1 MARKAQITIYTALK
15 DQGFKKAEKGLKN
28 LRFQANGLN
37 SSLAKLGLGI
47 GVAQFART
55 SVAAAVEMEQANSR
69 LAVSLKNI
77 GKASA
82 IGSDSIRA
90 SEKSMM
96 SLGFEGTQ
104 TALALSSLVTATGS
118 LEKSQGMLAAS
129 ADLARFKNIDL
140 ASASVILAKASGG
153 NAKAFKELGITLD
166 KSLPPAKALEKAM
179 GMLNAKIG
187 GQAAAYATTYA
198 GKLEILKAQF
208 QDVQEQVGIK
218 LLPELVK
225 LGDFLI
231 NTGIP
236 RLETFFTFIG
246 KNISTVT
253 SMATAL
259 TTVALAF
266 KSIATYAS
274 LAKVAALPIMGAA
287 APFVAAIGAL
297 VGLITLTETS
307 SAASKAKA
315 KAVRDAGGGLSKFG
329 AVGSYRT
336 AQAQAS
342 MANYGKSKA
351 FSNPMG
357 QTFGQPVQVNRQAAQ
372 AAKDAAAAAKKTA
385 DLAKK
390 DAAAKLA
397 AQRIINA
404 DKRLAAQFDLN
415 QIALANALKLNL
427 TDKEK
432 AAVQG
437 LIALQDDGYK
447 TETQRML
454 DQEAALRKLISLRTD
469 LASIP
474 FYSPTLAGQEKQ
486 MPTGTAGVVKDLLN
500 GNMDA
505 TSAGQLAKQLK
516 LDAMTP
522 APAKNGGHAIAPSFN
537 LDPSSTMTAQEAA
550 LYNASRPA
558 AAPQVTI
565 NVAGSILKEQE
576 LIAMIQNG
584 TQLSSLSG
592 SPSQIGRISGMF
604 G

>member
-208 QDVQEQVGIK
+208 QDVQEQVGMK
-218 LLPELVK
+218 LLPHLVT
-225 LGDFLI
+225 LGNWLV

-236 RLETFFTFIG
+236 KLEAFFTLIANHKDEVVSFAAAVG
-246 KNISTVT
+246 TLALGFKSL
-253 SMATAL
+253 ATYSAL
-259 TTVALAF
+259 TNKAMIPL
-266 KSIATYAS
+266 
-274 LAKVAALPIMGAA
+274 LAKFGPAIGIVAAGVAALPGAIKGAKSFMAGIVPSLSNFAGASVGAPAMGA
-287 APFVAAIGAL
+287 PGKP
-297 VGLITLTETS
+297 S
-307 SAASKAKA
+307 SATKSIAKT
-315 KAVRDAGGGLSKFG
+315 GLDPF
-329 AVGSYRT
+329 R
-336 AQAQAS
+336 
-342 MANYGKSKA
+342 N
-351 FSNPMG
+351 FD
-357 QTFGQPVQVNRQAAQ
+357 RQAYQTQKDLLATQKASLAQ
-372 AAKDAAAAAKKTA
+372 TKKE
-385 DLAKK
+385 
-390 DAAAKLA
+390 A
-397 AQRIINA
+397 AQKLMDQRKIDA
-404 DKRLAAQFDLN
+404 EKKLAAQFDVN

-427 TDKEK
+427 TEKEK
-432 AAVQG
+432 AAVEG

-447 TETQRML
+447 TEAQRML

-486 MPTGTAGVVKDLLN
+486 MPTGTASTVQDLLN
-500 GNMDA
+500 NNMDA
-505 TSAGQLAKQLK
+505 TSAGQLAKQLQ

-537 LDPSSTMTAQEAA
+537 LDPSSIMTAQEAA

-558 AAPQVTI
+558 SSPQVTI

>member
-208 QDVQEQVGIK
+208 QDVQEQVGMK
-218 LLPELVK
+218 LLPHLVT
-225 LGDFLI
+225 LGDWLV

-236 RLETFFTFIG
+236 KLEQFFTLIADHKDETIAF
-246 KNISTVT
+246 
-253 SMATAL
+253 ATAIGTLAVGFKSLATYSAL
-259 TTVALAF
+259 TNKAMIPLLARFGPVIGLIAVGAAALPGFLKGMKSWASGVIPGLSNFAGASMGAPVSGAPGKSTTTKTVAKTGLDPFRNFDRQAYQTQKDLLATQ
-266 KSIATYAS
+266 KAS
-274 LAKVAALPIMGAA
+274 LA
-287 APFVAAIGAL
+287 
-297 VGLITLTETS
+297 
-307 SAASKAKA
+307 
-315 KAVRDAGGGLSKFG
+315 
-329 AVGSYRT
+329 
-336 AQAQAS
+336 
-342 MANYGKSKA
+342 
-351 FSNPMG
+351 
-357 QTFGQPVQVNRQAAQ
+357 QT
-372 AAKDAAAAAKKTA
+372 
-385 DLAKK
+385 KK
-390 DAAAKLA
+390 DAAQKLA
-397 AQRIINA
+397 DQRKIDA
-404 DKRLAAQFDLN
+404 EKKLAAQFDVN

-427 TDKEK
+427 TEKEK
-432 AAVQG
+432 AAIEG

-447 TETQRML
+447 TEAQRML
-454 DQEAALRKLISLRTD
+454 DQEAALRKLITLRTD

-486 MPTGTAGVVKDLLN
+486 VSAPIGVPVSATQTAVQEAIAKQTEQMN
-500 GNMDA
+500 
-505 TSAGQLAKQLK
+505 AGALAKALQT
-516 LDAMTP
+516 DAFTP
-522 APAKNGGHAIAPSFN
+522 APAKTGAIAPSFSFST
-537 LDPSSTMTAQEAA
+537 DPSQQGLMTAQQSAMQGLVVNINAPMVTPEVVDQISSALNNKLKAGGVWYQNAA
-550 LYNASRPA
+550 
-558 AAPQVTI
+558 
-565 NVAGSILKEQE
+565 
-576 LIAMIQNG
+576 
-584 TQLSSLSG
+584 
-592 SPSQIGRISGMF
+592 IG
-604 G
+604 